1 MSDHLSAPM
10 DLKLR
15 DVETASKM
23 MRRYYRT
30 VKETMR
36 AMAGYLPAMR
46 WWPGKKLLA
55 RHIWLDSLHADML
68 RSRTLDLRYP
78 RVDVEDNADVNLLF
92 VLDKIPTAPAD
103 EQFLYCV
110 YEIIKPS
117 IIKTLNEY
125 LDASDPLD
133 DAPSHLYLKRVI
145 DELNMELQEYA
156 KIMRESP
163 GANKADEHGEWITA
177 VSSALSSCGGFH
189 GPDQPINP
197 SAASVLEGL
206 VYELPMEGGRDP
218 SWMPAVTQVSPRP
231 ARNFTEE
238 QIAAAVDHANEVWA
252 SETPAALI
260 WEYKNMPWEL
270 YHGAARWCY
279 DEIRHAMMG
288 VERLTA
294 LGLEVG
300 VDYPMV
306 PDHWRAFRARG
317 VRHLLLLLHRLEQG
331 GPRNKSSMK
340 TKFMKK
346 NDLAAAQDCDYD
358 WADES
363 GHISYGVAWLKAV
376 FPEWSKQQTI
386 DEGNKISQE
395 WSAWIGSHHVN
406 GTHGYEGFLER
417 MDKKL
422 EAAGIAP
429 GQ

>member
-1 MSDHLSAPM
+1 MPDQLSNRTE
-10 DLKLR
+10 LKLR
-15 DVETASKM
+15 DVESASKM

-68 RSRTLDLRYP
+68 RLRTLDLRYP
-78 RVDVEDNADVNLLF
+78 RVDVEDNADVSLLF
-92 VLDKIPTAPAD
+92 VLEKIPTAPSD
-103 EQFLYCV
+103 ELFLHCV
-110 YEIIKPS
+110 YDVIKPAM
-117 IIKTLNEY
+117 LEALEEY
-125 LDASDPLD
+125 LQVSDPLD
-133 DAPSHLYLKRVI
+133 DAPSHLYLKRII
-145 DELNMELQEYA
+145 DELNMQLHEYEG
-156 KIMRESP
+156 IMRESSR
-163 GANKADEHGEWITA
+163 AADEAKNSDWLSA
-177 VSSALSSCGGFH
+177 VSGALSSCGGFH
-189 GPDQPINP
+189 GPDAQIDPR
-197 SAASVLEGL
+197 STAVLEGL
-206 VYELPMEGGRDP
+206 VYELPMEGGRDL
-218 SWMPAVTQVSPRP
+218 SWEPAVTQVSPRP

-238 QIAAAVDHANEVWA
+238 QIAVAVDHANEVWA

-270 YHGAARWCY
+270 YLGAARWCY
-279 DEIRHAMMG
+279 DEIRHATMG
-288 VERLTA
+288 VERLAA

-317 VRHLLLLLHRLEQG
+317 VRYLLLLLHRLEQG
-331 GPRNKSSMK
+331 GPRHKSNLK
-340 TKFMKK
+340 TKFIEK

-386 DEGNKISQE
+386 EEGNKISSE
-395 WSAWIGSHHVN
+395 WSHWIGNHHKN

-422 EAAGIAP
+422 TASGHSTDI
-429 GQ
+429 